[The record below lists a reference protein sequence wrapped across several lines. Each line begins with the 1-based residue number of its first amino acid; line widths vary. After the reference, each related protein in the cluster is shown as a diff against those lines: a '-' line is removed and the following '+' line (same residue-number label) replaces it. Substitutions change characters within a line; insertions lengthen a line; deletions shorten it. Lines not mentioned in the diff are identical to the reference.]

1 MGCGLGWAVRGSVH
15 SCCLAGKYMADAWT
29 GRIESGRANAGGAV
43 SAVCRSACVRAG
55 PDGSRPWR
63 RPDSAGAGNG
73 AAGLSEEA
81 RRLLLRP
88 FSGTFA
94 TLPRPWPQVFSRAR
108 RSMYCPFC
116 QHADTRVIDS
126 RVSEDGATIR
136 RRREC
141 EACNER
147 FSTLETVELKLPAI
161 VKNDGTREAFD
172 QRKVRAGFDRALQKR
187 AVPEEKIE
195 AAVRAVVHQ
204 LRISGEREVPSIK
217 VGEFVM
223 NELRKLDHV
232 GYVRFASVYRSFED
246 VADFREEIEKLERE
260 LPSST
265 EQLQLLGDVIA
276 LTKKKKG

>member
-1 MGCGLGWAVRGSVH
+1 MH
-15 SCCLAGKYMADAWT
+15 
-29 GRIESGRANAGGAV
+29 
-43 SAVCRSACVRAG
+43 
-55 PDGSRPWR
+55 
-63 RPDSAGAGNG
+63 
-73 AAGLSEEA
+73 
-81 RRLLLRP
+81 
-88 FSGTFA
+88 
-94 TLPRPWPQVFSRAR
+94 
-108 RSMYCPFC
+108 CPFC

-141 EACNER
+141 EACGER

-161 VKNDGTREAFD
+161 VKSDGTREAFD

-187 AVPEEKIE
+187 AVAEDKIE

-260 LPSST
+260 ESFDLGLRGFRGKKQAVVSST
-265 EQLQLLGDVIA
+265 DLSAEA
-276 LTKKKKG
+276 LDELVDRALAMAA